1 MACDPS
7 AGRDAFLAR
16 IKQGP
21 AIMGILNV
29 TPDSF
34 SDGGLFDSVETA
46 LAQARRMVA
55 EGADVID
62 VGGESTRPGAA
73 PVGEDEERA
82 RVLPVIEALVKSCPV
97 PISVDTYKASVARD
111 AVAAGASII
120 NDVWGFQKDPEMPAA
135 VAETG
140 AAAIAMYNRPVA
152 EPDRDVIA
160 DMRAYLAR
168 SLELADG
175 AGVPRERIL
184 LDPGVGFG
192 KTWQQSV
199 RVLAEME
206 ALDEFG
212 LPVLVGLS
220 RKSFIGQ
227 LLDAPVGERLIGT
240 IAANTVCLMK
250 GAAVIRVHDV
260 AEHREVVT
268 MVRALKGKADG

>member
-1 MACDPS
+1 MTCDPAS
-7 AGRDAFLAR
+7 GRDAFLAR

-34 SDGGLFDSVETA
+34 SDGGLFDTVESA
-46 LAQARRMVA
+46 VAQADRMVA

-73 PVGEDEERA
+73 PVGEGEERA
-82 RVLPVIEALVKSCPV
+82 RVLPVIEALAKSCPV
-97 PISVDTYKASVARD
+97 PISIDTYKASVARD
-111 AVAAGASII
+111 AVSAGASII
-120 NDVWGFQKDPEMPAA
+120 NDVWGFQKDAAMPATI
-135 VAETG
+135 AETG

-152 EPDRDVIA
+152 EPERDVIA
-160 DMRAYLAR
+160 DMRAFLDHTLAL
-168 SLELADG
+168 SDG
-175 AGVPRERIL
+175 VGVPRDRIL

-192 KTWQQSV
+192 KTWRQSV
-199 RVLAEME
+199 RVLAELE
-206 ALDEFG
+206 ALDDFG

-227 LLDAPVGERLIGT
+227 LLDAPVGERLIGSV
-240 IAANTVCLMK
+240 AANTVCLMK

-268 MVRALKGKADG
+268 MVRALRGNANG